1 MRRRVPL
8 ARAAAL
14 VACVA
19 FGALGAAHVRLRYE
33 QNGSPLFWSDPD
45 GVDVTIQ
52 SNGSDDIGDGS
63 HATAIQ
69 AAVEAWNAVEG
80 SRARLA
86 LTGAGAERIDWQSP
100 EVHLVLF
107 DETGASGFFPG
118 YSSIVAITPLTFFT
132 DGRIVDAD
140 VIFNGKNF
148 RFTTSGESG
157 RFDVEDVAAH
167 ELGHLLGLDHSGVAG
182 ATMYPYV
189 DAGVILHR
197 SLSMDDA
204 RGLRHVYPSTSFAR
218 ISGQVRRSA
227 DASPIAGAHVWALD
241 ADGRVAAAILSSAS
255 GAFTLQGLD
264 AGTYSVHVDPLDGPV
279 SAGNVGGGQTIATD
293 FEATALGSVT
303 VGAGALETVGTHEV
317 GPDVAVQLGRTA
329 DRYPLRAVRGET
341 SLQNVRGNGLV
352 AGSTITCSDPSLGI
366 HGVVWSGASVTFQF
380 TVPAG
385 APLGHVDLVVTDPG
399 GARDVLVGGVEITP
413 PDPVVAGVTP
423 GDGDPLGATPVAITG
438 TGFRPGARVVI
449 GDRVYRDGAA
459 GGCVVEGP
467 GRITLTTAAT
477 IAGDHD
483 VVVID
488 PTGVEGRLD
497 DSFEVVVQPDLTTVF
512 PTVGAAAGGT
522 LVVLTGRH
530 FVPGSAV
537 EIDGVP
543 QADVTVR
550 SPSRIDVVTSG
561 GVPGGPHVLSV
572 TTPGGLTADAAFTY
586 LPTPDPAIHMV
597 TPDSVDSAGG
607 STVTVFGGGFDG
619 DTEVVFGADPR
630 TGAGGA
636 FGAVDVLDAG
646 TLRVTTPGAAIGT
659 TSLMVRDGLSGQVA
673 TMEAAFTFTGE
684 IDYGDDGGGG
694 CGAVLPRRPPTARD
708 IAGGAGWIAL
718 AFVLGLLRSR
728 RAGGRASNG
737 AAPAG
742 MIAA

>member
-1 MRRRVPL
+1 MGARSIRTAL
-8 ARAAAL
+8 LRAAVLAS
-14 VACVA
+14 CVA

-33 QNGSPLFWSDPD
+33 QSGQLLFWSDPD
-45 GVDVTIQ
+45 GVEVTIQ
-52 SNGSDDIGDGS
+52 ANGSDDIGDGS
-63 HATAIQ
+63 HATAIR
-69 AAVEAWNAVEG
+69 AAVEAWNMVGG
-80 SRARLA
+80 SRARLE
-86 LTGAGAERIDWQSP
+86 LTASGAERLDWQSP

-118 YSSIVAITPLTFFT
+118 FSSIVAITPITFFT
-132 DGRIVDAD
+132 DGRIADAD

-148 RFTTSGESG
+148 TFTTSGEPG
-157 RFDVEDVAAH
+157 RFDVEDVTAH

-204 RGLRHVYPSTSFAR
+204 RGLRHIYPVSSFAR
-218 ISGQVRRSA
+218 ISGRVQRDA
-227 DASPIAGAHVWALD
+227 DASGIAGAHVWARD
-241 ADGRVAAAILSSAS
+241 ADGRVAAAILSDAS

-264 AGTYSVHVDPLDGPV
+264 AGAYTVHVDPLDGPV
-279 SAGNVGGGQTIATD
+279 SAANLGGGQAVATD
-293 FEATALGSVT
+293 FEAAMLGSVT
-303 VGAGALETVGTHEV
+303 VGAGALESVGTHGL
-317 GPDVAVQLGRTA
+317 GPDVAVQLGRPA
-329 DRYPLRAVRGET
+329 DPYPVRVVRGAT
-341 SLQNVRGNGLV
+341 NLVNVRGNGLV
-352 AGSTITCSDPSLGI
+352 AGSSLACSDPTLSI
-366 HGVVWSGASVTFQF
+366 QSVVWSGGSVTFQL

-385 APLGHVDLVVTDPG
+385 ALPGHVDLTVTDPG
-399 GARDVLVGGVEITP
+399 GARDVLVGGLEITP
-413 PDPVVAGVTP
+413 PDPTVVSVAPTL
-423 GDGDPLGATPVAITG
+423 GDPLGGTAVTITG
-438 TGFRPGARVVI
+438 SGFRSGARVVI

-459 GGCVVEGP
+459 GGCVVEAP
-467 GRITLTTAAT
+467 DRITLTTAAT

-497 DSFEVVVQPDLTTVF
+497 DSFDVVVQPDLTTVF
-512 PTVGAAAGGT
+512 PAVGAATGGT

-530 FVPGSAV
+530 FVPGCEV

-561 GVPGGPHVLSV
+561 GVPGGPHLLSV

-597 TPDSVDSAGG
+597 TPDNVDSAGG
-607 STVTVFGGGFDG
+607 ATVTIFGGGFG
-619 DTEVVFGADPR
+619 GETEVVFGADPR

-636 FGAVDVLDAG
+636 LGAVEVLDAG
-646 TLRVTTPGAAIGT
+646 TLRVTTPGASIGT

-684 IDYGDDGGGG
+684 IDYGDGDGGG
-694 CGAVLPRRPPTARD
+694 CGAVIPTRPPTARD
-708 IAGGAGWIAL
+708 VAGGAGWIAL
-718 AFVLGLLRSR
+718 AFALALLRAW
-728 RAGGRASNG
+728 RAGADPRTARG
-737 AAPAG
+737 AVA
-742 MIAA
+742 